1 MTYKRALLKLSGEAF
16 MGEAAFGIA
25 EVVVRDMAQ
34 QIKAAHDTGLQLGVV
49 VGGGNFIRGATFQQQ
64 GLDRV
69 AADQMGML
77 ATAINGIALQNALE
91 QEGVETRMQS
101 AIEMRSVCEPLIVR
115 RALRHLEKGRIVI
128 FVAGTGAPFV
138 TTDTAAVLRAA
149 EIKAEILFKAT
160 NVDGVYDKDPRTN
173 PDAQVY
179 SELDYSDV
187 IRRQLRVMDLTAVS
201 LAQDRDLPLRVF
213 NLKREGNIAQALL
226 GEPLGTLVRRVEE

>member
-1 MTYKRALLKLSGEAF
+1 MAYKRALLKLSGEAF
-16 MGEAAFGIA
+16 MGEGAFGIA
-25 EVVVRDMAQ
+25 EAVVRDMAQ
-34 QIKAAHDTGLQLGVV
+34 QIKAAHDTGLELGVV
-49 VGGGNFIRGATFQQQ
+49 VGGGNYIRGATFQQQ

-77 ATAINGIALQNALE
+77 ATAINGLALQNALE

-101 AIEMRSVCEPLIVR
+101 AIEMRSICEPLIIR
-115 RALRHLEKGRIVI
+115 RALRHLDKGRVVI

-149 EIKAEILFKAT
+149 EVGAEILFKAT
-160 NVDGVYDKDPRTN
+160 NVDGVFDKDPKTN
-173 PDAQVY
+173 PDAQAY
-179 SELDYSDV
+179 SELDYNDI

-213 NLKREGNIAQALL
+213 NLKREGNIARALR
-226 GEPLGTLVRRVEE
+226 GEPLGTLVRRVEQ

>member
-1 MTYKRALLKLSGEAF
+1 MAYRRALLKLSGEAF

-34 QIKAAHDTGLQLGVV
+34 QIKAAHDAGLQLGVV
-49 VGGGNFIRGATFQQQ
+49 VGGGNFIRGSTFQQQ

-115 RALRHLEKGRIVI
+115 RALRHLEKGRVVI

-173 PDAQVY
+173 HDAEVY

>member
-115 RALRHLEKGRIVI
+115 RALRHLEKGRVVI

-213 NLKREGNIAQALL
+213 NLKREGNIARALL

>member
-1 MTYKRALLKLSGEAF
+1 MAYKRALLKLSGEAF

-213 NLKREGNIAQALL
+213 NLKREGNIARALM